1 MSNNNILPQFRVV
14 EAIITSDIS
23 DVSIVVTNDLLELNL
38 YESLDQLYLT
48 GDATFLDKHGFYSTI
63 QFQGTE
69 RINLTIQSGDSEHT
83 TRVLKKTF
91 IIDSVIN
98 RIKTTNGMSSTYV
111 FHLIDEIGFLS
122 RIKKISKSFSGSL
135 ETITKKIVQGELKRK
150 VDISYSGAT
159 SGNQELSVQGN
170 RTCIIPN
177 MTILEAIQ
185 WLSKRIT
192 TKNGSP
198 YFVYSTLKLD
208 DEATIENDVEVD
220 SSLIRIGNLDTML
233 SRKAFNKTPFIYNP
247 NAKSQTDELAF
258 DKMFV
263 IKSLKF
269 GSSSNTL
276 RLLEIGSHSS
286 DYSNTDLNSGEI
298 QKTKY
303 SLKQQLKK
311 LSDESIINS
320 KQNVHSSKFMLKDEF
335 IDAYS
340 SKKYHTITS
349 SGTQGNIKGYNESGE
364 GDNLRNRI
372 STFAIKN
379 ALYKNSIEIVVEG
392 VGVFISGTQVGDIIN
407 VLIIGDTDEDFS
419 PDNFKDPK
427 YTGDYLIWELKHKFR
442 NNEHSVFM
450 TLCKLEAEE

>member
-1 MSNNNILPQFRVV
+1 
-14 EAIITSDIS
+14 
-23 DVSIVVTNDLLELNL
+23 
-38 YESLDQLYLT
+38 
-48 GDATFLDKHGFYSTI
+48 
-63 QFQGTE
+63 
-69 RINLTIQSGDSEHT
+69 
-83 TRVLKKTF
+83 
-91 IIDSVIN
+91 
-98 RIKTTNGMSSTYV
+98 MSSTYV

-150 VDISYSGAT
+150 VDISYSGAI

-170 RTCIIPN
+170 RSCIIPN

-208 DEATIENDVEVD
+208 DKATIEDDVEVD

-247 NAKSQTDELAF
+247 NAKSQNDELAF

-286 DYSNTDLNSGEI
+286 DYSNTDLNTGEI

-320 KQNVHSSKFMLKDEF
+320 SQNVHSSKFMLKDEF
-335 IDAYS
+335 IDTYS

-364 GDNLRNRI
+364 GDSLRNRI

-392 VGVFISGTQVGDIIN
+392 IGVFISGTQVGDIIN

-419 PDNFKDPK
+419 SDNFKDPK
-427 YTGDYLIWELKHKFR
+427 YTGDYLIWGLKHKFR